1 MIEPQAARLIA
12 RVCDS
17 LEQTVLADMA
27 APHALRQLK
36 SGLWTLRALA
46 ARIDAEP
53 QRIREDIADMEQALV
68 TLGAAACRIAPGMT
82 EAERHIEL
90 QAGIEALETAA
101 PRAELRELHLRMLAR
116 EHASRSQRAGDPSV
130 KEGPLDSLSA

>member
-27 APHALRQLK
+27 TPYALRQLK
-36 SGLWTLRALA
+36 SGLWTLRELA

-53 QRIREDIADMEQALV
+53 QRIREDIADMEQVLA
-68 TLGAAACRIAPGMT
+68 TLGAAMGPAAPGMT
-82 EAERHIEL
+82 DAERHIEL

-116 EHASRSQRAGDPSV
+116 EHDSRSSGQRAGDAS
-130 KEGPLDSLSA
+130 GPANPA